1 MNLVAGKQQS
11 ARVFTRRKKHPM
23 LRGIRRSIGY
33 TVLRD
38 MDVQASAQ
46 FARNSLLSR
55 TIDNF
60 LDRKFRSPRLLL
72 VQKCCCDK
80 DFRR

>member
-11 ARVFTRRKKHPM
+11 ARVFARRKKHPM
-23 LRGIRRSIGY
+23 LRGVRRSIGY
-33 TVLRD
+33 TVLRG
-38 MDVQASAQ
+38 MNVQASTQ
-46 FARNSLLSR
+46 FARNSFLSR

-60 LDRKFRSPRLLL
+60 LDRKFRSLRPLL
-72 VQKCCCDK
+72 VQKCCRNK